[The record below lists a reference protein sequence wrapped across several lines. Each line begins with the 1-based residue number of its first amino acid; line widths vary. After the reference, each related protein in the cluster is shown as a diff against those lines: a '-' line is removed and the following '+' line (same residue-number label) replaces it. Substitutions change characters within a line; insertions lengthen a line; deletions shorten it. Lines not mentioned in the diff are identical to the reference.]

1 MVFVEFYWDK
11 GRGKYIMANLQAG
24 LHGTATTVVTD
35 KNTAQTMRSGSLTEF
50 ATPAMCA
57 LMEEA
62 ACAALVGC
70 LDPGMGS
77 VGVSLNISHNAPS
90 AMGATITATAQLTS
104 VEGRKLTFAVL
115 AKDDHGVIGKGSH
128 ERFIID
134 NEKFMSK
141 LAELNK

>member
-1 MVFVEFYWDK
+1 
-11 GRGKYIMANLQAG
+11 MANLQAG
-24 LHGTATTVVTD
+24 LSGTATTIVSD
-35 KNTAQTMRSGSLTEF
+35 KNTAQTMRSGSLPVF

-77 VGVSLNISHNAPS
+77 VGVSLSISHNAPS
-90 AMGATITATAQLTS
+90 ALGAEITATAQLIGI
-104 VEGRKLTFAVL
+104 EGRKLTFTVVAN
-115 AKDDHGVIGKGSH
+115 DEHGIIGKGNH

-134 NEKFMSK
+134 NEKFMEK
-141 LAELNK
+141 LAGLNK